1 MTLVHALAQLS
12 VEKTR
17 PLLNSTDIYSASVYD
32 TVRCL
37 YRSHLCVAHIR

>member
-17 PLLNSTDIYSASVYD
+17 PLLNSTDIYFTPVYD
-32 TVRCL
+32 TVCCL
-37 YRSHLCVAHIR
+37 YRSHLCVEHIH